1 MCVCVRVFIPM
12 LILEMRG
19 GGGGGL
25 QHVFELTGEPRDSGI
40 DHFTVGF
47 IISYFRSDG
56 DVLSNRHPINYQTN

>member
-1 MCVCVRVFIPM
+1 MCVCSCVHTNVNFGNER
-12 LILEMRG
+12 

>member
-1 MCVCVRVFIPM
+1 MCVCSCVHTNVNFGNGR
-12 LILEMRG
+12 
-19 GGGGGL
+19 GGGL